1 MNPTMKLLMLTREP
15 EERFRDRRGREHYD
29 NGRYAPVSELDAHHY
44 PPPVYEERERGGMN
58 QIGFALD
65 NNREIGGDYR
75 SDAAYS
81 RTDELEHRSPRM
93 ARGKPAAAATDT
105 LTREMAEEW
114 MNNLQNEDGTKGP
127 HWTLEQVKQVMAQK
141 GVECDPIRLWV
152 AMNAEYSDRSAVNR
166 KHNVNT
172 IDFYLDSAIASWLK
186 DKDAVGDK
194 EAAYYMYVVRH

>member
-29 NGRYAPVSELDAHHY
+29 NGRYAPVSELDAYHY

-81 RTDELEHRSPRM
+81 RTDELGHRSPRM

-105 LTREMAEEW
+105 LTRE
-114 MNNLQNEDGTKGP
+114 NGGGVDGRPPERGRHEGAALDARTGQAGDGP
-127 HWTLEQVKQVMAQK
+127 E
-141 GVECDPIRLWV
+141 GR
-152 AMNAEYSDRSAVNR
+152 
-166 KHNVNT
+166 
-172 IDFYLDSAIASWLK
+172 
-186 DKDAVGDK
+186 
-194 EAAYYMYVVRH
+194 